1 MTYDTIGEAF
11 MRPLMEGIRAGQSQ
25 QRINVSQ
32 KRLAQEGDMENA
44 RLQNMQIMNQMRMM
58 ILQKQ
63 LMGMK
68 QGQALKLAQ
77 LQQSQ
82 NDYNEKIREFN
93 INEQDKLKGVGAGA
107 GRSTA
112 ELTNLNAAKAIL
124 DKWNAHDAQGNPDL
138 NKITNGFDLDS
149 YNKLM
154 GAAEKGSSDAATRTR
169 YVKGVQLQNTINQ
182 IDPQVLANYSGA
194 QGKAKLATDLAT
206 AKSTGVEPEQLK
218 QYKAIVNTLIPTVE
232 GQATG
237 YWGTSITPEE
247 QDKIANMVN
256 ASSNWLNNPDDVL
269 QEFSTFKD
277 MVNSELAI
285 SSAALTDGDFYT
297 NPNSGINA
305 VKNVP
310 SASSMAQPA
319 LSAVDIATGAAYL
332 AKQYNKSI
340 KDAMK
345 VFNGL
350 TSQQQQEVVSEA
362 QNGS

>member
-1 MTYDTIGEAF
+1 MTGETIGEAF
-11 MRPLMEGIRAGQSQ
+11 MRPFEEGIRSGQAAQRVAISQ
-25 QRINVSQ
+25 QRANNSASFQ
-32 KRLAQEGDMENA
+32 NA
-44 RLQNMQIMNQMRMM
+44 RLQNMQLMTQMRMM
-58 ILQKQ
+58 MLEKQ
-63 LMGMK
+63 LMAMK

-93 INEQDKLKGVGAGA
+93 INEQDKLKGIGAGA

-124 DKWNAHDAQGNPDL
+124 DKWNAYDAQGNPDL
-138 NKITNGFDLDS
+138 SKITSGFDLDS

-182 IDPQVLANYSGA
+182 IDPQILANYAGA
-194 QGKAKLATDLAT
+194 EGKAALATDLAT
-206 AKSTGVEPEQLK
+206 AKSTGTEPEQLK
-218 QYKAIVNTLIPTVE
+218 QYKAIINTLIPTVE

-285 SSAALTDGDFYT
+285 SSAALTGGDFYT

-305 VKNVP
+305 VKNTP
-310 SASSMAQPA
+310 PTASMAKSV
-319 LSAVDIATGAAYL
+319 LSPVDIATGAAYL

-350 TSQQQQEVVSEA
+350 TSQQQQEVVREA